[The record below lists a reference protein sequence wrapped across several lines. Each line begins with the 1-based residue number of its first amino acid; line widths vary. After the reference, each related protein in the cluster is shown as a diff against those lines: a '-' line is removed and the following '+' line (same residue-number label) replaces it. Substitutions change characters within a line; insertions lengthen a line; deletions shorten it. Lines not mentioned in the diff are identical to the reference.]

1 MAETVISWGPR
12 SAWAGVAQPGSFGA
26 QGEAGVVATLL
37 DGLGLATVIAA
48 PNGSAALS
56 RAFEARLGL
65 ALPSAPGILRGPAH
79 DIIWAGPDQ
88 WLLRA
93 GSREGFAGL
102 LHEFAAHAAVS
113 DQSDARAMLRL
124 TGPRVRD
131 VLAKGV
137 MIDLHPAAF
146 AVGEA
151 ALTNVAY
158 VAIHLWRLEDTPEGA
173 VFEITVPRSMA
184 GSFWSWFVA
193 SASEFGC
200 RVAPGRG

>member
-12 SAWAGVAQPGSFGA
+12 NAWAGVAQPGSFGG
-26 QGEAGVVATLL
+26 QGETGVVATLL
-37 DGLGLATVIAA
+37 DGLGCASVIAA
-48 PNGSAALS
+48 PNDSAALS

-65 ALPSAPGILRGPAH
+65 ALPSAPRILRGPAH

-93 GSREGFAGL
+93 ASREGFAGL
-102 LHEFAAHAAVS
+102 LHELAAHAAVS

-137 MIDLHPAAF
+137 MLDLHPAAF
-146 AVGEA
+146 AVGDA
-151 ALTNVAY
+151 ALTNAAY
-158 VAIHLWRLEDTPEGA
+158 VGIHLWRLEDTPEGA
-173 VFEITVPRSMA
+173 AFEITIPRSMA

-200 RVAPGRG
+200 RVALGRG